1 MDLDSE
7 AYFRLTAVRHS
18 DVKFREYRKILEAL
32 QTLYDR
38 YDHETPEM
46 WCSCIRDPF
55 RKILKENLGVL
66 SGNGYIIMCGK
77 LIERSDRVHRLPSN
91 YIYCSVYD
99 SLVFISET
107 PRLETC
113 YRDNHLKR
121 CINGD
126 IISNE
131 HARKKEILQ
140 SIDERESTIW
150 IYKQYILRE
159 EAKLNRLCLEL
170 FSQSTSH
177 SEKDKMALI
186 SYNYDT
192 GSVSYEAYLSA
203 KATIAENTLPNSYH
217 VLNQKSRT
225 FNGPTPPPL
234 PQKPVELMGGCLP
247 TVNYNSMQRS
257 ASAPEIRN
265 LWNDRSNMPNI
276 SSRTSLEN
284 LAEAYFDS
292 VRKNAR

>member
-1 MDLDSE
+1 MK
-7 AYFRLTAVRHS
+7 RL
-18 DVKFREYRKILEAL
+18 
-32 QTLYDR
+32 Q
-38 YDHETPEM
+38 
-46 WCSCIRDPF
+46 
-55 RKILKENLGVL
+55 
-66 SGNGYIIMCGK
+66 
-77 LIERSDRVHRLPSN
+77 
-91 YIYCSVYD
+91 
-99 SLVFISET
+99 
-107 PRLETC
+107 
-113 YRDNHLKR
+113 
-121 CINGD
+121 
-126 IISNE
+126 
-131 HARKKEILQ
+131 
-140 SIDERESTIW
+140 
-150 IYKQYILRE
+150 
-159 EAKLNRLCLEL
+159 LEL

-177 SEKDKMALI
+177 SEKDKLA
-186 SYNYDT
+186 
-192 GSVSYEAYLSA
+192 SVSYDDGSGLADYEIYLSA

-234 PQKPVELMGGCLP
+234 PQKPVELMGECLP